1 MSEPHL
7 HTDEGH
13 AFLESYYQQAI
24 LAARD
29 FLDPS
34 VPIVLFEW
42 TYEMSK
48 WDENA
53 FPEAMYGKVAHLK
66 MKGQGAVVLP
76 KQLYDLMQSAMA
88 IALFSSWGLLGHP
101 PLSLSNIWADMDLSK
116 QWPGASKD
124 SCLFLP
130 CLLQDCL
137 LIHVT
142 LTEKGPNTTSQLKD
156 GFSFSMA
163 SF

>member
-1 MSEPHL
+1 MRVEWKHWGKNNLCGIQVMSEPHL

-66 MKGQGAVVLP
+66 MKG
-76 KQLYDLMQSAMA
+76 
-88 IALFSSWGLLGHP
+88 
-101 PLSLSNIWADMDLSK
+101 
-116 QWPGASKD
+116 
-124 SCLFLP
+124 SCLAEAT
-130 CLLQDCL
+130 LQFDIIWW
-137 LIHVT
+137 LIIV
-142 LTEKGPNTTSQLKD
+142 
-156 GFSFSMA
+156 
-163 SF
+163 